1 MLQQVSERGV
11 NNMFIE
17 EMEILIECKRLVE
30 DMLDEKMLKA
40 EYMDKCGKDPSF
52 LESEI
57 ERLQMA
63 LNGKR
68 AKKVMGYGRFNKED

>member
-1 MLQQVSERGV
+1 
-11 NNMFIE
+11 MFIE

-30 DMLDEKMLKA
+30 DMLGEKLTMA
-40 EYMDKCGKDPSF
+40 EYMDKCGQDPSF

-63 LNGKR
+63 LSGNR
-68 AKKVMGYGRFNKED
+68 AKKIMSYARLNKEEN